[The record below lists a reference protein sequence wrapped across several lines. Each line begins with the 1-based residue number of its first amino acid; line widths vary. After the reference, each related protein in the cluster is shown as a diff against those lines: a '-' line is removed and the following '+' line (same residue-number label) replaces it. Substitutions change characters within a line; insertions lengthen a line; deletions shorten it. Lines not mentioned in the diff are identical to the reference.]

1 MDVLVDLANG
11 FALALTWENLAFA
24 LIGCLLGTLIGVLP
38 GIGPVAGVALLIP
51 LTMNLNPASA
61 IIMLA
66 AIFYGT
72 TYGGTITSVL
82 LNTPGEAASA
92 ITTLDGYEMTK
103 QGRAGSAL
111 TIAAVGSFVGGTAA
125 TILLVIAAK
134 PLGSLGLKIGPP
146 EFFALVM
153 VGLSLLVALSGKSM
167 IRALIS
173 GVIGLLIAMIGVDPV
188 AGAPRSP
195 SAPTVCSTASAS

>member
-1 MDVLVDLANG
+1 MDVLLELANG
-11 FALALTWENLAFA
+11 FASALTLENLAFA

-51 LTMNLNPASA
+51 LTMNLNPAGA

-92 ITTLDGYEMTK
+92 ITTLDGYQMTK

-111 TIAAVGSFVGGTAA
+111 TIAAVGSSSAA
-125 TILLVIAAK
+125 RQRPSCSSSQRARWARW
-134 PLGSLGLKIGPP
+134 GSRSDRRNSSRWSWWACRCWWPCP
-146 EFFALVM
+146 EDRWFA
-153 VGLSLLVALSGKSM
+153 
-167 IRALIS
+167 
-173 GVIGLLIAMIGVDPV
+173 P
-188 AGAPRSP
+188 
-195 SAPTVCSTASAS
+195 